1 MAGENARQCCHAQN
15 SLQSEMDM
23 GMHVLLPS
31 RSPQR
36 ECISS
41 TMGAEFGAEPSNETE
56 SQFIRVPQKY
66 WDHLFDMAFLATI
79 STPFD

>member
-1 MAGENARQCCHAQN
+1 MAGVNAWQCCHGHN

-23 GMHVLLPS
+23 GMHVLSPS

-36 ECISS
+36 ECIGS
-41 TMGAEFGAEPSNETE
+41 TEFGAEPSNETE